1 MHCYEHGQSG
11 VDIPAIVTCVDCG
24 VGVCAEHS
32 KLVKGTREVPTGNAF
47 QVRSTQSRSIIC
59 LFDAARRA
67 GSQAARAV

>member
-11 VDIPAIVTCVDCG
+11 VDNPAIGTWVDCG

-32 KLVKGTREVPTGNAF
+32 KIIKGTREVPTGNAF
-47 QVRSTQSRSIIC
+47 QVRNTQSGLIVC